1 MTGVFVSKGS
11 GGVRVAVTGAGSSGV
26 FRHAGLE
33 AALSTDW
40 SAQAVA
46 GVEIDSSELMSDLH
60 CTAEYRA
67 NLIRVMA
74 KRAVQAS

>member
-1 MTGVFVSKGS
+1 
-11 GGVRVAVTGAGSSGV
+11 
-26 FRHAGLE
+26 
-33 AALSTDW
+33 
-40 SAQAVA
+40 
-46 GVEIDSSELMSDLH
+46 LMSDLH